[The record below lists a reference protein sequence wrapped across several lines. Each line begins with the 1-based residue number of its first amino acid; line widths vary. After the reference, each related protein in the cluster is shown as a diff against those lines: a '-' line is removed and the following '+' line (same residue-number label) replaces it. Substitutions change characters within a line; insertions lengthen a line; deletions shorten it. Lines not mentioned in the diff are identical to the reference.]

1 MNEENIKYLFQMI
14 TGVNPACCDL
24 YITASMEKVNSMLK
38 EQPKFPQVR
47 LDYLRAGL
55 AKLKWLKNQRIWQ
68 SDYLATEI
76 DKAEILVGAYFDMC
90 SDLIEVKK

>member
-1 MNEENIKYLFQMI
+1 MSRENIENLFNMM
-14 TGVNPACCDL
+14 TGLNPACCDL
-24 YITASMEKVNSMLK
+24 YITASMDRVNSILK
-38 EQPKFPQVR
+38 EQPKFQQIR
-47 LDYLRAGL
+47 LDYLCAGL

-90 SDLIEVKK
+90 SDLLR